1 MTTNLRLLG
10 RADFGPQHLFLKIRL
25 CHLPLF
31 IKDYV
36 MPQGKNGNLASLMN
50 IGTDRQEL
58 ITSGPPSTPGGQLTT
73 LNGGGGGGGS
83 EDIWGFA
90 IPENLDTLVSSIFGS
105 SKRYFGVLHIMHI
118 THIIHMIF
126 WVSMCKKKIDI
137 LGF

>member
-25 CHLPLF
+25 CHLPLS

-73 LNGGGGGGGS
+73 FLNGGGGGGGS
-83 EDIWGFA
+83 EDILGFVT
-90 IPENLDTLVSSIFGS
+90 PENLDTLV
-105 SKRYFGVLHIMHI
+105 
-118 THIIHMIF
+118 IF
-126 WVSMCKKKIDI
+126 WGFAYHAYHSYHSHDILGIDVQKKIDI